1 SDDNF
6 KYIKLHSDL
15 KPINREVFFKSPL
28 FWSLLS
34 GPFILILVFIIG
46 GERRKNRL
54 MDVEGNKLRE
64 ANKLAKR
71 YLSDAR
77 KNSSNPDAFYE
88 SLERALHNYLRA
100 KLNIET
106 SEMEK
111 NRISNM
117 LTSRNVSAETIE
129 SFIRLLKSCEFA
141 RYASASRGSVAQD
154 YDKAVTVISEI
165 DKQIQ

>member
-1 SDDNF
+1 HTVSSKEQIIEVEGGAATASTSSESREKHKQQVVLSDDNF

-34 GPFILILVFIIG
+34 GPFILIPVFIIG
-46 GERRKNRL
+46 GKRRKNRL

-88 SLERALHNYLRA
+88 SLER
-100 KLNIET
+100 
-106 SEMEK
+106 
-111 NRISNM
+111 
-117 LTSRNVSAETIE
+117 
-129 SFIRLLKSCEFA
+129 
-141 RYASASRGSVAQD
+141 
-154 YDKAVTVISEI
+154 
-165 DKQIQ
+165 